1 MPQRRKA
8 RGATSRTSVVLVCI
22 AITVAMVAVVVPA
35 GADTAAPRA
44 VRGGGIAPRATS
56 DLDVRRQ
63 GSAFGVAPRVTRAR
77 AALGRSLGTQ
87 GVMQSDPTTGTLRFV
102 GRLDGF
108 LTDSTSGSPARVVT
122 RYLRTNRLAFGLRGR
137 DIRTLKLRDDYVDA
151 LGTHHLSFVQRA
163 GGLTLFG
170 QGIRAAVAADGR
182 LINVTGGPMRG
193 LRATAGRPALGA
205 SEAIATARTSVGAT
219 AARARIDR
227 AKLMLFPTGR
237 GARLAWRTFTRI
249 SSVQTDVSFVDAKT
263 GEILYRNNLTDSG
276 TPVQV
281 GTAEAWPFY
290 PSTIATGGGGV
301 EQPVTFPVFDG
312 TQLFGPNAWV
322 FRDVLDDSVPDPQDQ
337 VPAVSGL
344 DWSGHDPFLD
354 TTTQKQNCSPK
365 RACTWDRTR
374 GFSWK
379 ANIKHNA
386 VQMYYFLNHFHD
398 HLASAP
404 ISFTNAAGNFEY
416 GGTGGHDPVL
426 GNTSDGAN
434 TAGNGFPDLGHVDN
448 ANMTT
453 FPDGTPPTMQM
464 YLTTKL
470 PRFGLGRLPSAN
482 TGDDAEVVYHEY
494 VHGLS
499 NRLVIYPDG
508 LTALDSQQA
517 GSMGEA
523 WSDWYAI
530 DLLNKEG
537 HKPDTAAVGDVV
549 MGQMTFAGQLRTEPV
564 DCPVGASAPPCTGTD
579 GAGPGGY
586 TYGDFG
592 RVVGAP
598 QVHSDGEIWLQ
609 TLWEL
614 RDALGSNA
622 TEELVTR
629 GMELSPPSP
638 SFLDMRNA
646 IIQADLVANAG
657 ANDGVIW
664 AVFAN
669 RGMGFFASS
678 VGGGDLNPIEDF
690 AMPPDCG
697 SDPCG
702 TIEGTVTDAVTGDPV
717 QGVTVQIAG
726 LASGFGSDLAD
737 TSNASGVFQIADVP
751 FHDAYPALQVLGGGY
766 EPKVIRDVVVD
777 GTETIDRSVFFDF
790 AALSNGADLRKASP
804 PDYAEFCGVG
814 ADGAFDLNLASG
826 WPSDAVGSNIG
837 SNYTGP
843 RRATVRLST
852 AVDIIGFGV
861 ASGGT
866 CGDGPE
872 AGVKHFQIQTKRT
885 QGSPWRTA
893 VDARIGATGRLK
905 AFEPT
910 GADRNVRFIRFVML
924 SNHGDP
930 LFMDV
935 LEVTV
940 RGRAA

>member
-1 MPQRRKA
+1 MRPMSM
-8 RGATSRTSVVLVCI
+8 GVVSVVAAASMI
-22 AITVAMVAVVVPA
+22 AGTGWASAEQATPPRVVPA
-35 GADTAAPRA
+35 
-44 VRGGGIAPRATS
+44 GGIAPRPMS
-56 DLDVRRQ
+56 DLDTRRT
-63 GSAFGVAPRVTRAR
+63 GSAVEVGTRVIRAR
-77 AALGRSLGTQ
+77 AALGRTLGTQ
-87 GVMQSDPTTGTLRFV
+87 GVLQSDPTTGTLRFV

-108 LTDSTSGSPARVVT
+108 LTKRANDRPARIVM
-122 RYLRTNRLAFGLRGR
+122 RYLREHRLAFGLRGR
-137 DIRTLKLRDDYVDA
+137 DLRTLRLRDDYVDA

-182 LINVTGGPMRG
+182 LVNVTGGPLRG
-193 LRATAGRPALGA
+193 LRAPAGGPTLRADDALA
-205 SEAIATARTSVGAT
+205 AARTSVGAIS
-219 AARARIDR
+219 APARTDR

-249 SSVQTDVSFVDAKT
+249 SPVQTDVSFVDARS
-263 GEILYRNNLTDSG
+263 GEILYRHNLTDSG
-276 TPVQV
+276 APVQV

-290 PSTIATGGGGV
+290 PSSIPPGGGGV

-322 FRDVLDDSVPDPQDQ
+322 FKDVLDDSVPDPSDQ
-337 VPAVSGL
+337 VPASSGL
-344 DWSGHDPFLD
+344 DWSAYDAPLD
-354 TTTQKQNCSPK
+354 TTTTQQNCSPK
-365 RACTWDRTR
+365 RACTWDRTQ

-386 VQMYYFLNHFHD
+386 VQIYYFLNHFHD

-404 ISFTNAAGNFEY
+404 ISFTNAAGNFEM
-416 GGTGGHDPVL
+416 GGTGGDDPVL
-426 GNTSDGAN
+426 GNASDGAN

-448 ANMTT
+448 ANMFTP
-453 FPDGTPPTMQM
+453 PDGSPPVMQM
-464 YLTTKL
+464 YLFEKL
-470 PRFGLGRLPSAN
+470 PRFGLGRIPSAN
-482 TGDDAEVVYHEY
+482 GGDDAEVVYHEY
-494 VHGLS
+494 THGLS

-508 LTALDSQQA
+508 LSGLDSQQA
-517 GSMGEA
+517 GSMGEG
-523 WSDWYAI
+523 WSDWYAL
-530 DLLNKEG
+530 DLLRREG
-537 HKPDTAAVGDVV
+537 YKPDTAAVGDVV
-549 MGQMTFAGQLRTEPV
+549 MGQLSFAGQLRTQPV
-564 DCPVGASAPPCTGTD
+564 DCPVGPAQGRCTGTD

-592 RVVGAP
+592 RILGGP
-598 QVHSDGEIWLQ
+598 EVHADGEIWAQ

-646 IIQADLVANAG
+646 IVQADLVANGG
-657 ANDGVIW
+657 ANAGVIW
-664 AVFAN
+664 SVFAG

-678 VGGGDLNPIEDF
+678 VGGSDVHPVEDF
-690 AMPPDCG
+690 ALPPDCA

-717 QGVTVQIAG
+717 QGVTVRIAG
-726 LASGFGSDLAD
+726 LASGFASDLAD
-737 TSNASGVFQIADVP
+737 TSNASGAFQIADVP
-751 FHDAYPALQVLGGGY
+751 FHDAYPALQIVGGGY
-766 EPKVIRDVVVD
+766 EPKVVRDVVVD
-777 GTETIDRSVFFDF
+777 GTETVDPAVFFDF
-790 AALSNGADLRKASP
+790 AALNNGADLGAASP

-814 ADGAFDLNLASG
+814 ADGAFDLDLGTG
-826 WPSDAVGSNIG
+826 WPSDAVGSDVG

-843 RRATVRLST
+843 RRVVVRLVE
-852 AVDIIGFGV
+852 AVDVIAFGV
-861 ASGGT
+861 ASGGA

-872 AGVKHFQIQTKRT
+872 AGVKHFLIQTKRT
-885 QGSPWRTA
+885 RNERWRTA
-893 VDARIGATGRLK
+893 IDASTGATGRLR
-905 AFEPT
+905 AFDPRR
-910 GADRNVRFIRFVML
+910 ADSNVRFIRFVML

-940 RGRAA
+940 RGRPA

>member
-1 MPQRRKA
+1 MAQRGTT
-8 RGATSRTSVVLVCI
+8 RGPTTRTSIVMVCV
-22 AITVAMVAVVVPA
+22 ATAVAMIAALGPA

-44 VRGGGIAPRATS
+44 ERGGGIMPRATS
-56 DLDVRRQ
+56 DLDMRRQ
-63 GSAFGVAPRVTRAR
+63 GSPVGVAPRVLRAR
-77 AALGRSLGTQ
+77 ASLGRSLGTQ

-108 LTDSTSGSPARVVT
+108 LTESTSRPAARVVT
-122 RYLRTNRLAFGLRGR
+122 RYLRANRVAFGLRGR
-137 DIRTLKLRDDYVDA
+137 DLRTLRLRDDYVDA

-170 QGIRAAVAADGR
+170 QGVRASVARDGR

-193 LRATAGRPALGA
+193 LRAPAGGPTLGA
-205 SEAIATARTSVGAT
+205 TEAIAAAKTTVGA
-219 AARARIDR
+219 APARARTDR
-227 AKLMLFPTGR
+227 ADLMLFPTGR
-237 GARLAWRTFTRI
+237 GARLAWRTFTLI
-249 SSVQTDVSFVDAKT
+249 SPVQTDVSFVDART

-276 TPVQV
+276 APVPT

-290 PSTIATGGGGV
+290 PSTLATGGGGV

-322 FRDVLDDSVPDPQDQ
+322 FKDVQDDSVPDPEDQ

-344 DWSGHDPFLD
+344 DWSGYDPFLD
-354 TTTQKQNCSPK
+354 TTTQKQNCAPK
-365 RACTWDRTR
+365 RACTWDRTE

-379 ANIKHNA
+379 ANIKHSA
-386 VQMYYFLNHFHD
+386 VQTYYFLNHFHD

-404 ISFTNAAGNFEY
+404 ISFTDAAGNFEF

-426 GNTSDGAN
+426 TNVSDGAN
-434 TAGNGFPDLGHVDN
+434 TAGGGFPDLGHVDN
-448 ANMTT
+448 ANMFTP
-453 FPDGTPPTMQM
+453 PDGLPPTMQM
-464 YLTTKL
+464 YLTEKL

-494 VHGLS
+494 THGLS

-508 LTALDSQQA
+508 LSGLDSQQS

-530 DLLNKEG
+530 DLLRREG
-537 HKPDTAAVGDVV
+537 HKPDTATVGDVV

-564 DCPVGASAPPCTGTD
+564 DCPVGAAQNTCTGTR

-592 RVVGAP
+592 NIVGGP
-598 QVHSDGEIWLQ
+598 EVHADGEIWLQ

-622 TEELVTR
+622 TEKLVTR

-657 ANDGVIW
+657 ANAGAIW
-664 AVFAN
+664 GVFAG

-678 VGGGDLNPIEDF
+678 VGGGDVNPVEDF
-690 AMPPDCG
+690 ALPPDCS

-726 LASGFGSDLAD
+726 LASGFASDLAD
-737 TSNASGVFQIADVP
+737 TSNASGVFQITDVP
-751 FHDAYPALQVLGGGY
+751 FHDAYPALQMLGGGY
-766 EPKVIRDVVVD
+766 EPKVVRGVVVD
-777 GTETIDRSVFFDF
+777 GTETIDAAVFFDF
-790 AALSNGADLRKASP
+790 AAISNGAELRKASP
-804 PDYAEFCGVG
+804 PDYAEFCGFG
-814 ADGAFDLNLASG
+814 ADGAFDLNLGTG

-837 SNYTGP
+837 SDYTGP
-843 RRATVRLST
+843 RRATVRLSE
-852 AVDIIGFGV
+852 AVDIVGFGV

-872 AGVKHFQIQTKRT
+872 AGVKRFQIQTKRT
-885 QGSPWRTA
+885 KGGAWRTA
-893 VDARIGATGRLK
+893 VEASIGATGRLR

-910 GADRNVRFIRFVML
+910 AADRNVRFIRFVML